1 MAVVMLWREPPC
13 PGVLLEIFDY
23 GKRNTAVEG
32 GTASEPPGK
41 KEKYIE
47 DVLQEHLLINL
58 FKEMSTENTKMIII
72 LKIIKFINNVVL
84 CNDSKNKTDINKL
97 LKEIYL
103 SSIPQH
109 VL

>member
-1 MAVVMLWREPPC
+1 MLWREPPC
-13 PGVLLEIFDY
+13 PGVLLGIFDY

-41 KEKYIE
+41 KKKYIV

-58 FKEMSTENTKMIII
+58 RKGVWTESTTMIII
-72 LKIIKFINNVVL
+72 LKKIKFINNVVL
-84 CNDSKNKTDINKL
+84 CNNSKNKTDINKL
-97 LKEIYL
+97 LKIYL

-109 VL
+109 V